1 MAIKDL
7 EARQGNVNLTFEI
20 IEKEDI
26 REFEKFGKQ
35 GRVCN
40 AIGKDDTGT
49 IKLTLWNDDI
59 DKVNTGD
66 IVKIENGWVG
76 EWQGELQLS
85 TGKFGKLEVTK
96 GNGETSKEAS
106 ESEDEKDEAEALNGE
121 KSDQGEHILTDDE
134 KVEEEVLDNLDEEPV
149 LEEEISEDEEVVE
162 DKKE

>member
-1 MAIKDL
+1 MEIKDL
-7 EARQGNVNLTFEI
+7 QPRQGKVEI
-20 IEKEDI
+20 TLEITEKGDV

-85 TGKFGKLEVTK
+85 TGKFGKLEVVE
-96 GNGETSKEAS
+96 GGSDEESAS
-106 ESEDEKDEAEALNGE
+106 EPTAASAEPKQPAEEKP
-121 KSDQGEHILTDDE
+121 
-134 KVEEEVLDNLDEEPV
+134 EVDEEMI
-149 LEEEISEDEEVVE
+149 E
-162 DKKE
+162 